1 MPGSATAP
9 SVSSPSARGTH
20 RIPTQSTTGRPR
32 VYTVGGAARR
42 IHRLPTGPRPRRGPG
57 PKPPPRT
64 HPVPPHPSRLSRPL
78 DHRGVLHPRS
88 AVRAGASPRVPARA
102 HHLTRDSPG
111 RRARPAGQLVKAG
124 QRGQVLPPVAVRAAP
139 RRRDPDQQPRGLPR
153 HPDRLGQT
161 TRRRTLEPAISDQRR
176 QLDHR
181 RSLTKTTSSG
191 RHGWCDARTSRTPGT
206 RRPITHSAQRRLVQ
220 PQHPR
225 ATGGYNRTEDHPR
238 HQDDDSAVTG
248 EIGKRAAAAPAVR
261 HLAPRSTARQRH
273 SQPRPGP

>member
-124 QRGQVLPPVAVRAAP
+124 QRGQALPPVAVRAAP

-161 TRRRTLEPAISDQRR
+161 TRRRPLEPAISDQRR

-181 RSLTKTTSSG
+181 RSLT
-191 RHGWCDARTSRTPGT
+191 RERPAAEPRTR
-206 RRPITHSAQRRLVQ
+206 SA
-220 PQHPR
+220 
-225 ATGGYNRTEDHPR
+225 
-238 HQDDDSAVTG
+238 SAH
-248 EIGKRAAAAPAVR
+248 A
-261 HLAPRSTARQRH
+261 
-273 SQPRPGP
+273 